1 MVSNEW
7 GVPQFLSLISLMTS
21 GFKTLRL
28 QRSSQGFKTGHE
40 KISGW
45 HYVGM
50 SIFYTDMC
58 LLATE
63 CNVLKNE

>member
-40 KISGW
+40 KSVAGIMLACPSFILTCV
-45 HYVGM
+45 Y
-50 SIFYTDMC
+50 C
-58 LLATE
+58 LLNAT
-63 CNVLKNE
+63 C

>member
-28 QRSSQGFKTGHE
+28 QCSSQGFKTGHE
-40 KISGW
+40 KSVAGIMLACPSFILTCVYG
-45 HYVGM
+45 
-50 SIFYTDMC
+50 
-58 LLATE
+58 LLNAT
-63 CNVLKNE
+63 C